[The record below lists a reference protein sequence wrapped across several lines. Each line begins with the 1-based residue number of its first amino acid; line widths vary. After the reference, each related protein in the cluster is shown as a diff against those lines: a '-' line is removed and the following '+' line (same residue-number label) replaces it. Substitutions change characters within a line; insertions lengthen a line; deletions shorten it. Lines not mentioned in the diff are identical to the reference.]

1 MTGGRVV
8 VLGPTG
14 RNFAAGMSGGLAFV
28 LDEAGTFRSRGV
40 NPVMLDQIEELDE
53 GDIIEVR
60 ALVDEHLERTGSP
73 VAQRVLDNWDELLP
87 KFLKIFPTDYKR
99 VLAERA
105 QAERAAS
112 EARSEVEVD
121 G

>member
-1 MTGGRVV
+1 MLTNLRDPSV
-8 VLGPTG
+8 TET
-14 RNFAAGMSGGLAFV
+14 R
-28 LDEAGTFRSRGV
+28 TFRVAFASKDPTHAV
-40 NPVMLDQIEELDE
+40 DQFYKYVGEELPKE

-73 VAQRVLDNWDELLP
+73 VARRVLDNWDELLP
-87 KFLKIFPTDYKR
+87 KFIKIFPTDYKR

-105 QAERAAS
+105 EAERAAS
-112 EARSEVEVD
+112 ESRAEVEID

>member
-1 MTGGRVV
+1 
-8 VLGPTG
+8 
-14 RNFAAGMSGGLAFV
+14 MSGGLAFV

-40 NPVMLDQIEELDE
+40 NPVMLDQLEELDE

-73 VAQRVLDNWDELLP
+73 IAQRILDRWDELLP
-87 KFLKIFPTDYKR
+87 KFIKVFPTDYKR

-105 QAERAAS
+105 EAERAAS
-112 EARSEVEVD
+112 EPRADEFAQESEDVIGAPNVRTGD
-121 G
+121 GE

>member
-1 MTGGRVV
+1 
-8 VLGPTG
+8 
-14 RNFAAGMSGGLAFV
+14 MSGGLAFV
-28 LDEAGTFRSRGV
+28 LDESGLFRTRGV
-40 NPVMLDQIEELDE
+40 NPTMLDQLEELDE

-87 KFLKIFPTDYKR
+87 KFIKVFPTDYKR

-105 QAERAAS
+105 EAERAA
-112 EARSEVEVD
+112 AGPRSEVEVD